1 MELRVSAESVEPIL
15 TAGQDKGR
23 AGKVE
28 GMILGGNSHTGD
40 KSQSWGPTRLH
51 TWCKDKLE
59 KMFCTSRESKK
70 NTHRIWGKERSKE

>member
-23 AGKVE
+23 ADKVE

-40 KSQSWGPTRLH
+40 KSQSWGPPKAAYLV
-51 TWCKDKLE
+51 
-59 KMFCTSRESKK
+59 
-70 NTHRIWGKERSKE
+70 